1 MASQIPNSHRDLL
14 DGPVIA
20 ALATLMP
27 DGQMQVTPVWCSYDG
42 TYVIVNATV
51 DRQKHKNMVERPG
64 VTLLLVDPQDQFRY
78 MEVRGVV
85 EEITAEG
92 GGESMNELSLLYTG
106 KPKRYGIEAPPR
118 DVSERLLYKIRPTHV
133 NFSGG

>member
-1 MASQIPNSHRDLL
+1 MSSTIPDSHRDLL

-27 DGQMQVTPVWCSYDG
+27 DGSPQVTPVWISYDG
-42 TYVIVNATV
+42 TYVIVNGTA
-51 DRQKHKNMVERPG
+51 DRQKHKNMVARPT
-64 VTLLLVDPQDQFRY
+64 VSLMLFDPQNQFRY
-78 MEVRGVV
+78 IEIRGVV
-85 EEITAEG
+85 EIITPEG

-118 DVSERLLYKIRPTHV
+118 DELERVLYKIRPTRV
-133 NFSGG
+133 NASG

>member
-1 MASQIPNSHRDLL
+1 MTAIIPESHRDLL
-14 DGPVIA
+14 EDAVIV

-42 TYVIVNATV
+42 THIIVNATA
-51 DRQKHKNMVERPG
+51 DRQKHKNMVEHPQ
-64 VTLLLVDPQDQFRY
+64 VTVMAFDPKDQFRY
-78 MEVRGVV
+78 LEVRGVV

-92 GGESMNELSLLYTG
+92 GGESMNALSLLYTG

-118 DVSERLLYKIRPTHV
+118 EVSERLLYKIKPTHV
-133 NFSGG
+133 NSNG